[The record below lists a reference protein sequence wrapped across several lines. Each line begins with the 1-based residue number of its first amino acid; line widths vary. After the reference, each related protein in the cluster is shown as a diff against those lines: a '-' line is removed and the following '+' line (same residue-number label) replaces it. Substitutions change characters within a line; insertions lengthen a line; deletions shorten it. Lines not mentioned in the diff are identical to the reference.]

1 MAGLAGTV
9 PQASIPAGSTAN
21 PTGGP
26 ISLDNGQSKAFHT
39 MVITVSTGT
48 FTSGTVTLQYSHDNV
63 NWISVATPPTL
74 SSNGTFAQTVNAV
87 AQFVRANI
95 TAAIVG
101 GCTVGVTVASA

>member
-1 MAGLAGTV
+1 MQFNGTV
-9 PQASIPAGSTAN
+9 GQVTIPPGSTAN
-21 PTGGP
+21 PTAGP
-26 ISLDNGQSKAFHT
+26 ITLDNGQSHANHT
-39 MVITVSTGT
+39 MVVTVSSGT

-74 SSNGTFAQTVNAV
+74 ASNGTFAQTVNAA
-87 AQFVRANI
+87 AQFVRASI

>member
-1 MAGLAGTV
+1 MPSNTETLPIT
-9 PQASIPAGSTAN
+9 SIPSGSTATTVV
-21 PTGGP
+21 PVV
-26 ISLDNGQSKAFHT
+26 LDNGGARANHT

-63 NWISVATPPTL
+63 NWVSVATPPTL
-74 SSNGTFAQTVNAV
+74 ASNGTFAQSATVA
-87 AQFVRANI
+87 AQYIRASI